1 MNKFRLRRGLT
12 LVEIAVVVM
21 IIGSLLAFS
30 ITSISGFLRPGVADV
45 SEKLKAAL
53 IYSQKAAII
62 HNQAVVFHID
72 IDNNRYYAN
81 RIIRNES
88 GISEKKILDVS
99 LKTSGRIID
108 VVDIRGVK
116 FDSGLVKIPFTYTGV
131 SEDYSIHLGN
141 EYTIKKTVLN
151 YRYNG
156 KVVIKEGSVV
166 RKAKGNSVGDRVE
179 GENDL

>member
-1 MNKFRLRRGLT
+1 MKVAKLKRGLT

-30 ITSISGFLRPGVADV
+30 ITSVSSFLRPGVADV

-62 HNQAVVFHID
+62 HNQAVVFYVD
-72 IDNNRYYAN
+72 IDNNRYYAS

-88 GISEKKILDVS
+88 GISEKKIIDVS
-99 LKTSGRIID
+99 LKSSGRIID
-108 VVDIRGVK
+108 LVDLRGVK
-116 FDSGLVKIPFTYTGV
+116 FDSGVVKIPFTYTGV

-141 EYTIKKTVLN
+141 EYTIKKTVIN

-166 RKAKGNSVGDRVE
+166 RKAKGNSIGDRIE
-179 GENDL
+179 GEDNL